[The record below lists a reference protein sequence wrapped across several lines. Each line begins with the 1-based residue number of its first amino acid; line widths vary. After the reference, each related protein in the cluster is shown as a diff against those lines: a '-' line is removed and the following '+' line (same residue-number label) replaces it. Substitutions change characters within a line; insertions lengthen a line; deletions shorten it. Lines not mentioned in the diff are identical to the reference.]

1 MIDLLKKYDKF
12 VAIEREAT
20 SKQVRFYNSRI
31 GVLKEWNVKNMII
44 YIYRNG
50 KLLSVSIEDPNENK
64 IRRMLDKAED
74 VFNYLSQA
82 PFEIG
87 ENRNYT
93 NNKIFDES
101 VVDDEKLLDKANEA
115 INGAIKEAKEV
126 AGVLYGTIEKI
137 KVYNSKGIT
146 CEDKNSTAY
155 LSLRAMNDDA
165 SAHAVS
171 CSRRLDAIDT
181 KAGREAA
188 EIAADVKDAKKV
200 EERKYDVLFTPLSFA
215 DLVSNLGNF
224 SSAFA
229 IDAGYSF
236 LADKIGKKVANECI
250 TLYDS
255 GVERDGIFSRK
266 FDDEGVATAKTKI
279 IGNGV
284 LKTYLHNGTT
294 AMLHNAKTTGNAGI
308 VAPHPWNL
316 IIESGDWKKEEMIE
330 EIKEG
335 LLITNVWYTR
345 FQNYRNGDFS
355 TVARDAAFYI
365 KNGEIEHAVKGIR
378 ISDNL
383 QRIFENITALSKE
396 IRQIYWW
403 EVENPVFTPYALA
416 KNVRITT
423 S

>member
-1 MIDLLKKYDKF
+1 
-12 VAIEREAT
+12 
-20 SKQVRFYNSRI
+20 
-31 GVLKEWNVKNMII
+31 
-44 YIYRNG
+44 
-50 KLLSVSIEDPNENK
+50 
-64 IRRMLDKAED
+64 
-74 VFNYLSQA
+74 
-82 PFEIG
+82 
-87 ENRNYT
+87 
-93 NNKIFDES
+93 
-101 VVDDEKLLDKANEA
+101 
-115 INGAIKEAKEV
+115 
-126 AGVLYGTIEKI
+126 
-137 KVYNSKGIT
+137 
-146 CEDKNSTAY
+146 
-155 LSLRAMNDDA
+155 
-165 SAHAVS
+165 
-171 CSRRLDAIDT
+171 
-181 KAGREAA
+181 
-188 EIAADVKDAKKV
+188 
-200 EERKYDVLFTPLSFA
+200 
-215 DLVSNLGNF
+215 
-224 SSAFA
+224 
-229 IDAGYSF
+229 
-236 LADKIGKKVANECI
+236 
-250 TLYDS
+250 
-255 GVERDGIFSRK
+255 
-266 FDDEGVATAKTKI
+266 
-279 IGNGV
+279 V

-403 EVENPVFTPYALA
+403 EVENPVFAPYALA